1 MEKVVAPEMSLH
13 ALGVR
18 VGLLMFA
25 TVFFSFAVGEGSGS
39 FWAGA
44 SHAFLGL
51 LLYGFGYAVI
61 STLAALA
68 AVGLG
73 RLVGTKVAFALSL
86 NAMLVLSFWAWLSA
100 QPVPMFKRLVWRE
113 MPPSVMILDYE
124 KKSSFS
130 DGSTD
135 VFKMAADAGIVREM
149 GHALGLE
156 QRYRHSMEIIG
167 GYVPEEVLAEGT
179 TFFGRP
185 GLEVVMSGKQVFVV
199 RMPALDTEPESSR

>member
-1 MEKVVAPEMSLH
+1 MSLR

-18 VGLLMFA
+18 VGLLTFA
-25 TVFFSFAVGEGSGS
+25 AAFFSFAVGEGSGS
-39 FWAGA
+39 FWEGA
-44 SHAFLGL
+44 SHAVLGL

-86 NAMLVLSFWAWLSA
+86 NAMVVLSFWAWFSA
-100 QPVPMFKRLVWRE
+100 QPVPMFKRWVWRE
-113 MPPSVMILDYE
+113 MPPTVAILDYE

-130 DGSTD
+130 DGSTY
-135 VFKMAADAGIVREM
+135 VFKLAADAGIVREM
-149 GHALGLE
+149 GRALGLE
-156 QRYRHSMEIIG
+156 QRDRYSMEIIG
-167 GYVPEEVLAEGT
+167 GEVPEAVLTEGA
-179 TFFGRP
+179 TFWRRP

-199 RMPALDTEPESSR
+199 RMPALDAEPESRR

>member
-1 MEKVVAPEMSLH
+1 LREWISTPGSRLRAVHAPVLWVQVIEKLEMGWQNREMGKVVAPEMSLH

-86 NAMLVLSFWAWLSA
+86 NAMVVLSFWAWLSA
-100 QPVPMFKRLVWRE
+100 
-113 MPPSVMILDYE
+113 
-124 KKSSFS
+124 
-130 DGSTD
+130 
-135 VFKMAADAGIVREM
+135 
-149 GHALGLE
+149 
-156 QRYRHSMEIIG
+156 
-167 GYVPEEVLAEGT
+167 
-179 TFFGRP
+179 
-185 GLEVVMSGKQVFVV
+185 
-199 RMPALDTEPESSR
+199 